1 MFAVKE
7 GKVEIVNVELGF
19 VEGDRVE
26 VVSGLEE
33 GMQVVTVG
41 HEGLKDG
48 AGVRV
53 VGEEGASGAEQVE
66 QVSGDEAG
74 EKRPDEGSWGR
85 SAGGPPAGGRPG
97 GALPDSLRQLIAKF
111 RAEGK
116 ELPDSLRQKLR
127 ALRGGGRS
135 GVNRAVAAG
144 GVGTR

>member
-74 EKRPDEGSWGR
+74 EKRPDEGVG
-85 SAGGPPAGGRPG
+85 AGLPA
-97 GALPDSLRQLIAKF
+97 AHLQ
-111 RAEGK
+111 
-116 ELPDSLRQKLR
+116 
-127 ALRGGGRS
+127 
-135 GVNRAVAAG
+135 GVDPEEHCRIVC
-144 GVGTR
+144 VS